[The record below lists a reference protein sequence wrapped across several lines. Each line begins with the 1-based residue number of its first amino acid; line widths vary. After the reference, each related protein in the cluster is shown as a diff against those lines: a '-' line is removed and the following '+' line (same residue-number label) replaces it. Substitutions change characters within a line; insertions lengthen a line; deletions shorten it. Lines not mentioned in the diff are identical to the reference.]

1 MKGKKIKVVWKKIN
15 GADGYETEPAR
26 NRKMTKNCWSKDTS
40 KTSVICKKRK
50 KKKYYYVRVRAYYET
65 EDEIIEGAWS
75 TVKRVKVTK

>member
-1 MKGKKIKVVWKKIN
+1 MKGKKIKVVWKKIK
-15 GADGYETEPAR
+15 GVDGYEIEIAR
-26 NRKMTKNCWSKDTS
+26 NRKMTKNRWSKDTS

-75 TVKRVKVTK
+75 TVKKVKVTK

>member
-1 MKGKKIKVVWKKIN
+1 M
-15 GADGYETEPAR
+15 
-26 NRKMTKNCWSKDTS
+26 MTLQNW
-40 KTSVICKKRK
+40 K

>member
-1 MKGKKIKVVWKKIN
+1 
-15 GADGYETEPAR
+15 
-26 NRKMTKNCWSKDTS
+26 MTKNRWSKDTS

-75 TVKRVKVTK
+75 TVKKVKVTK